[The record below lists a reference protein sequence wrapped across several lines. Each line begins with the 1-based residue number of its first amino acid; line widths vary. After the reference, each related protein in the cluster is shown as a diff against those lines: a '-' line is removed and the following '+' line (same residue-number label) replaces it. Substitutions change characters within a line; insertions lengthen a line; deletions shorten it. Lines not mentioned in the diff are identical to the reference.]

1 MENPPKESNRRSKKQ
16 LAEHRE
22 KIINYFITNRHK
34 KITFQ
39 NIKDDLYGQIK
50 VDERTIRNDL
60 DAVNISSPNRRHYK
74 LNKIDEIDKCIK
86 SLHDILQEITLYSP
100 LLDAKGLDY
109 TVKYPQLETTHIFI
123 ILIKSN
129 STQALLDFQ
138 NYLKLYFKHID
149 VKFEDK
155 FFEIQYSQNFIKFY
169 LTSRQDCDSLVDMLY
184 YFKYA
189 SLKEIWTT
197 PDIKTFLDEDI
208 TDTLKKLCSSQS
220 NENSEKNTD

>member
-1 MENPPKESNRRSKKQ
+1 MEDIKKQVKRRSKKQ
-16 LAEHRE
+16 LTEHRE
-22 KIINYFITNRHK
+22 KIKNYFIINRHK

-39 NIKDDLYGQIK
+39 NINDDLYEGIE

-60 DAVNISSPNRRHYK
+60 DAVNISSPDRRHYK
-74 LNKIDEIDKCIK
+74 INKLDEIDKCIK
-86 SLHDILQEITLYSP
+86 FLHDILQEITLYNP

-109 TVKYPQLETTHIFI
+109 TAKYPQLEKTHIFI
-123 ILIKSN
+123 VLIKSN

-169 LTSRQDCDSLVDMLY
+169 LTSKQDCDSLVDMLY
-184 YFKYA
+184 YFKHA
-189 SLKEIWTT
+189 PLKEIWTC
-197 PDIKTFLDEDI
+197 PEIKTFLDEDI
-208 TDTLKKLCSSQS
+208 TETLKKLCSSQA